1 VPRRDSA
8 RAAPGKKTRPPAHHA
23 KFERKLPAERR
34 RTLIDATLACLARE
48 GHAGASIRK
57 ISAEAGISVGLINH
71 HYPSKDDL
79 VGEAYETLSLSLL
92 EAIRRL
98 VDATDEGPRARM
110 SAFFRGFLAAPTLDR
125 RMLRTWV
132 VFWGMIEHSA
142 AMIAVHDRTYAEYR
156 ALMERLL
163 TDLAAET
170 DARRLGGRALDARLA
185 AIGLSALLDGLWLEW
200 CLNPTTFSA
209 DEAIR
214 LCEAWTDALVAG
226 AMPGLRGGGSPPAS

>member
-1 VPRRDSA
+1 LPRPDGA
-8 RAAPGKKTRPPAHHA
+8 RAGPKRGARAGAVTHA
-23 KFERKLPAERR
+23 KFERKLPADRR
-34 RTLIDATLACLARE
+34 KTLIDATLVCLARE

-92 EAIRRL
+92 DSIRHLVEAADR
-98 VDATDEGPRARM
+98 GPRARI
-110 SAFFRGFLAAPTLDR
+110 SAFFKGFLAAPTLDR
-125 RMLRTWV
+125 SMLRTWV

-156 ALMERLL
+156 SLL
-163 TDLAAET
+163 EMLLSELSAE
-170 DARRLGGRALDARLA
+170 ASGRRLDARLA

-200 CLNPTTFSA
+200 CLNPTTFSP

-214 LCEAWTDALVAG
+214 LCESWTDAMLVGAIPDLAG
-226 AMPGLRGGGSPPAS
+226 GTAPQRS